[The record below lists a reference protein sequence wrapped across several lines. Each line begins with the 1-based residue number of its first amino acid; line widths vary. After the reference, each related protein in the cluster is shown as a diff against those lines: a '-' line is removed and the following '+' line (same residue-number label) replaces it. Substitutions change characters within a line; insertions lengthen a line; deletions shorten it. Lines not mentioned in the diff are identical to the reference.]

1 MNKKIVY
8 KNGRMNKII
17 IWIYCNK
24 MQVELLVIK
33 NCMIIKEIE
42 IINNK

>member
-24 MQVELLVIK
+24 MQVQLLLIK
-33 NCMIIKEIE
+33 KLYDNKRDR
-42 IINNK
+42 NNKQ